1 MKEMQRKV
9 NLSQTEQRRRSKF
22 RPQQGEP
29 YVSVV
34 ETDEDPTKV
43 NSWLGP
49 KWPLFTFSTKG
60 SCFLFQ
66 RED

>member
-1 MKEMQRKV
+1 MKEMQQKV
-9 NLSQTEQRRRSKF
+9 NVSQTEQRRRSKF

-49 KWPLFTFSTKG
+49 K
-60 SCFLFQ
+60 
-66 RED
+66 